1 MERCKVCESYLCED
15 LLLVPTEIELEIKD
29 CSFCGTGQL
38 VNTPMKTNWME
49 VNRSFGTSPALM
61 KEKKEQIKT
70 FLYYVYGFNNNPKVF
85 EVGGM
90 DEFADLGIK
99 SKQNNHAN
107 HDGFVCLYY
116 LEHFPDPIDFLM
128 SLYWS
133 VKPGGFGL
141 IQVPNYSHIKQTGN
155 WLEYTHEHRLY
166 FTEMGLTY
174 LLIHC
179 GFQII
184 KVNYY
189 NDGLCLSVIV
199 QKPSFESLDVMKKG
213 MIQDGEK
220 FKELIDKLPAPVVF
234 YGAGHYAQLLLRIAK
249 RWHGWIPARIFDG
262 NESKVGMSINGI
274 IVEGKE
280 NLLAGGDF
288 NSIIICCGM
297 YNDEVCEM
305 LKKSDIG
312 NKEIVKW
319 I

>member
-15 LLLVPTEIELEIKD
+15 SLFVPTDIELEIKD

-49 VNRSFGTSPALM
+49 VNRSFGTSPVLM
-61 KEKKEQIKT
+61 KEKRNQVKSL
-70 FLYYVYGFNNNPKVF
+70 LYYVYNFNNNPNVF

-99 SKQNNHAN
+99 AKQSNGSY
-107 HDGFVCLYY
+107 DGFICLYY
-116 LEHFPDPIDFLM
+116 LEHFPDPIDFLI
-128 SLYWS
+128 SLYGS
-133 VKPGGFGL
+133 VKPDGYGL
-141 IQVPNYSHIKQTGN
+141 IQVPNYSHVKQTRN
-155 WLEYTHEHRLY
+155 WLEYCQEHRLY

-249 RWHGWIPARIFDG
+249 MKHGWIPARIFDG

-274 IVEGKE
+274 AVEGKE

-288 NSIIICCGM
+288 NSIIVCCGM

-305 LKKSDIG
+305 LKNMNL